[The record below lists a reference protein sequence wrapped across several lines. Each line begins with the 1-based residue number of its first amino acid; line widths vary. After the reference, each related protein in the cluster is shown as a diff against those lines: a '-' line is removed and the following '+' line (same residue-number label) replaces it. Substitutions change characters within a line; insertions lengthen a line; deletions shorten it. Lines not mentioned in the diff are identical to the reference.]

1 MALCV
6 LDECLIDHFQAINK
20 KNILDSIFSPIVCL
34 LFLKLCPWQNVQI
47 NLKTNKINQVASQVL
62 TPFILKSVHK

>member
-1 MALCV
+1 MSGFVKWQFYMSLPMALCV

-34 LFLKLCPWQNVQI
+34 LFFKALSLTKCSDQLKN
-47 NLKTNKINQVASQVL
+47 
-62 TPFILKSVHK
+62 